1 MSFVSDG
8 TTYTY
13 PIDFETGNAYWASQR
28 AAGPTFEIP
37 PVDEW
42 CPTCGQVLPS
52 WDGADEVFVRGL
64 DREDGS
70 FYRDRTYR
78 CCPSPGCHRFAQRQ
92 VDLSV
97 LDYRLLSLRDS
108 LQQHAECIIKESGR
122 GHLSQVALS
131 SLGSLKETAQK
142 ILDAA
147 DEDLKAEPVNHGVM
161 AQRLRDGGWH
171 PGSQTLLA
179 AMPDTSF
186 GLPEPR

>member
-1 MSFVSDG
+1 MSFERDG
-8 TTYTY
+8 VTYTY
-13 PIDFETGNAYWASQR
+13 PIDFQTGNAYWASHR
-28 AAGPTFEIP
+28 GADKTFKIP

-42 CPTCGQVLPS
+42 CPTCGLPLPT
-52 WDGADEVFVRGL
+52 WDGVDEVYVRGL
-64 DREDGS
+64 DRKPGA

-92 VDLSV
+92 VDLSL

-122 GHLSQVALS
+122 SPLSQAVLT

-147 DEDLKAEPVNHGVM
+147 DTDLLAEPINHGAM
-161 AQRLRDGGWH
+161 AQHLQQEGWYV
-171 PGSQTLLA
+171 GSLLS
-179 AMPDTSF
+179 AMPDTTFST
-186 GLPEPR
+186 PPKR